1 MKDISI
7 SFRNLQNVDLLS
19 SEKENG
25 LWIIKYSQSHL
36 DWQFSKNFFK
46 DQISNSESL
55 FLLKRGKRDVQVGA
69 LSFEL

>member
-1 MKDISI
+1 MDYKIQPI
-7 SFRNLQNVDLLS
+7 PL
-19 SEKENG
+19 G
-25 LWIIKYSQSHL
+25 LA
-36 DWQFSKNFFK
+36 FSKNFFK